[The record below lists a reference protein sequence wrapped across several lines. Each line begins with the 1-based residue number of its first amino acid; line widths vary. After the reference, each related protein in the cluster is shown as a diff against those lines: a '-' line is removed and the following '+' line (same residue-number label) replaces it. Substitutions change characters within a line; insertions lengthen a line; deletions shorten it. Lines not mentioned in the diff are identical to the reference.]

1 MYLYIYS
8 SYSLTTVTNKMKN
21 DQNKLSYHER
31 LLLDVLKE
39 NKIDASF
46 HHSTDLFD
54 SIYGEIKEFFQK
66 ITDDTLGKLI
76 DALHRKGYLIK
87 DHLGR
92 FRLRQDSEFTQIAI
106 LGKITA
112 GHLQE
117 AISDPLGYVRF
128 FGSVPQPQQLFAF
141 QVTGDSM
148 IGDNIE
154 DGDCVLL
161 RNVEI
166 RNGQIGA
173 VIVNGETTLKRI
185 YKEHGLLRLV
195 PSNPN
200 YDPIHIL
207 PEDISSCRILG
218 RLDAVISN
226 RTGEVRWV
234 NPNTDVTE
242 LTIFLN

>member
-1 MYLYIYS
+1 
-8 SYSLTTVTNKMKN
+8 MKY
-21 DQNKLSYHER
+21 DHHRLSYHER
-31 LLLDVLKE
+31 VLLNLLKK
-39 NKIDASF
+39 NKIDSSF
-46 HHSTDLFD
+46 QHSTDIFD
-54 SIYGEIKEFFQK
+54 LIYAEIKEFFQK
-66 ITDDTLGKLI
+66 FTDEALSKI
-76 DALHRKGYLIK
+76 VEALHRKGYLIK
-87 DHLGR
+87 DHEGR
-92 FRLRQDSEFTQIAI
+92 FRLRQDNEFTQIAI

-117 AISDPLGYVRF
+117 AVSDPLGYVRF
-128 FGSVPQPQQLFAF
+128 FGCVPQPQQLFAF

-148 IGDNIE
+148 IGDNIL

-185 YKEHGLLRLV
+185 YKENGLLRLV
-195 PSNPN
+195 PSNPS

-226 RTGEVRWV
+226 RTGEVSWV
-234 NPNTDVTE
+234 NANTDVSE
-242 LTIFLN
+242 LTIYLN

>member
-1 MYLYIYS
+1 
-8 SYSLTTVTNKMKN
+8 MKN
-21 DQNKLSYHER
+21 DHSSLSYHER
-31 LLLDVLKE
+31 VLLNLLKE
-39 NKIDASF
+39 NQIDSSF
-46 HHSTDLFD
+46 QHTSDLFD
-54 SIYGEIKEFFQK
+54 IVYSEIKEFFQK
-66 ITDDTLGKLI
+66 ITDETLSKI
-76 DALHRKGYLIK
+76 VDALHRKGYLIK
-87 DHLGR
+87 DHQGR
-92 FRLRQDSEFTQIAI
+92 IRLRQDDEFTQIAI

-128 FGSVPQPQQLFAF
+128 FGTVPQPHQVFAF
-141 QVTGDSM
+141 QVSGDSM

-161 RNVEI
+161 RNVEL

-185 YKEHGLLRLV
+185 YKENGLLRLV
-195 PSNPN
+195 PSNPS
-200 YDPIHIL
+200 YEPIHIL

-226 RTGEVRWV
+226 KTGEVTWV
-234 NPNTDVTE
+234 NSNTDISE
-242 LTIFLN
+242 LTIYLN